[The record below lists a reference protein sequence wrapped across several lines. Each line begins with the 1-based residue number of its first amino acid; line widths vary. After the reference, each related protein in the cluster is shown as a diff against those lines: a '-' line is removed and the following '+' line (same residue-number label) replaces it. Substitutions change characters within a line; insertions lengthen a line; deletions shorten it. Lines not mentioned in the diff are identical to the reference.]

1 MTTKIEVMPETN
13 TTSRSLKK
21 LLWVAPLA
29 MLASAAANLGL
40 YAAAGLLFPE
50 VTAWPGAGIGQII
63 GASCAYLFIGAIVF
77 AGVVRFS
84 AQPARHF
91 MILATV
97 GLVLSLGLPIA
108 AGFGYAA
115 PGAPPA
121 GIATVITLSLMH
133 VIAYAITV
141 PLFTRLALD

>member
-1 MTTKIEVMPETN
+1 M
-13 TTSRSLKK
+13 
-21 LLWVAPLA
+21 
-29 MLASAAANLGL
+29 
-40 YAAAGLLFPE
+40 
-50 VTAWPGAGIGQII
+50 
-63 GASCAYLFIGAIVF
+63 
-77 AGVVRFS
+77 
-84 AQPARHF
+84 
-91 MILATV
+91 ATV
-97 GLVLSLGLPIA
+97 GLVLSLGLPIG